1 MPSVLD
7 NFRVETVNYD
17 GGAWLECLVCRES
30 LVIHYDYSLTEVNTL
45 ATNHW
50 SEGHEEDA

>member
-1 MPSVLD
+1 MSSVLD

-17 GGAWLECLVCRES
+17 GGAWLECLVCGES
-30 LVIHYDYSLTEVNTL
+30 LVIRYDYSLTEVNTL

-50 SEGHEEDA
+50 AERHEDVA